1 MAKEMTKARKDRII
15 LLAIVAVCLFIYFFV
30 PSVNSAINTAV
41 STLVTTDIQNVIDY
55 IRSFGGYAVAVSF
68 LLMILQSLISPI
80 PAFFITLSNAA
91 IWGWWKGAILSWTSS
106 MVGAAMCFYI
116 ARIIGRDIVVKL
128 NSNAALENIEQFFEK
143 YGANAIIIARLLP
156 FIPFDIVSYFS
167 GLTPIGFWKFFIATG
182 IGQLPATIVYSYA
195 GGQLTGGAQGLF
207 IGLLIL
213 FGGAAVVSM
222 LKKMYNERQEKETTK
237 IN

>member
-1 MAKEMTKARKDRII
+1 MNKAKRNRYI
-15 LLAIVAVCLFIYFFV
+15 LLGIVIVCALVYFLV
-30 PSVNSAINTAV
+30 PSVKNWVNTSV
-41 STLVTTDIQNVIDY
+41 NTLFTTDINNVIEY

-68 LLMILQSLISPI
+68 LLMILQSIISPI

-91 IWGWWKGAILSWTSS
+91 IWGWWRGAILSWTSS

-128 NSNAALENIEQFFEK
+128 NSNSAVEHIEKFFDR
-143 YGANAIIIARLLP
+143 YGTNAIVIARLLP
-156 FIPFDIVSYFS
+156 FIPFDIVSYFA

-182 IGQLPATIVYSYA
+182 IGQFPATIIYSYA
-195 GGQLTGGAQGLF
+195 GGQLTGGAQKMF

-213 FGGAAVVSM
+213 FGGSAVVAM
-222 LKKMYNERQEKETTK
+222 LKKMYDAKQEKNDSK
-237 IN
+237 NN

>member
-1 MAKEMTKARKDRII
+1 MNKAKRNRYI
-15 LLAIVAVCLFIYFFV
+15 LLGIVIVCALVYFLV
-30 PSVNSAINTAV
+30 PSVNNWVNTSVKALFTNDIN
-41 STLVTTDIQNVIDY
+41 NVIEY

-68 LLMILQSLISPI
+68 LLMILQSIISPI

-91 IWGWWKGAILSWTSS
+91 IWGWWRGAILSWTSS

-128 NSNAALENIEQFFEK
+128 NSNSAVEHIEKFFDR
-143 YGANAIIIARLLP
+143 YGTNAIVIARLLP
-156 FIPFDIVSYFS
+156 FIPFDIVSYFA

-182 IGQLPATIVYSYA
+182 IGQFPATIIYSYA
-195 GGQLTGGAQGLF
+195 GGQLTGGAQKMF

-213 FGGAAVVSM
+213 FGGSAVVAM
-222 LKKMYNERQEKETTK
+222 LKKMYDAKQEK
-237 IN
+237 ND

>member
-1 MAKEMTKARKDRII
+1 MNKAKRNRFI
-15 LLAIVAVCLFIYFFV
+15 LLGIVIVCALVYFLV
-30 PSVNSAINTAV
+30 PSVNNWVNTSVKALFTNDIN
-41 STLVTTDIQNVIDY
+41 NVIEY

-68 LLMILQSLISPI
+68 LLMILQSIISPI

-91 IWGWWKGAILSWTSS
+91 IWGWWRGAILSWTSS

-128 NSNAALENIEQFFEK
+128 NSNSAVEHIEKFFDR
-143 YGANAIIIARLLP
+143 YGTNAIVIARLLP
-156 FIPFDIVSYFS
+156 FIPFDIVSYFA

-182 IGQLPATIVYSYA
+182 IGQFPATIIYSYA
-195 GGQLTGGAQGLF
+195 GGQLRGGAQKMF

-213 FGGAAVVSM
+213 FGGSAVVAM
-222 LKKMYNERQEKETTK
+222 LKKMYDAKQEKNDSK
-237 IN
+237 NN

>member
-1 MAKEMTKARKDRII
+1 MNKAKRNRFI
-15 LLAIVAVCLFIYFFV
+15 LLGIVIVCALVYLLV
-30 PSVNSAINTAV
+30 PSVKNWVNTSV
-41 STLVTTDIQNVIDY
+41 NTLFTTDINNVIEY

-68 LLMILQSLISPI
+68 LLMILQSIISPI

-91 IWGWWKGAILSWTSS
+91 IWGWWRGAILSWTSS

-128 NSNAALENIEQFFEK
+128 NSNSAVEHIEKFFDR
-143 YGANAIIIARLLP
+143 YGTNAIVIARLLP
-156 FIPFDIVSYFS
+156 FIPFDIVSYFA

-182 IGQLPATIVYSYA
+182 IGQFPATIIYSYA
-195 GGQLTGGAQGLF
+195 GVQLTGGAQKMF

-213 FGGAAVVSM
+213 FGGSAVVAM
-222 LKKMYNERQEKETTK
+222 LKKMYDAKQEKNDSK
-237 IN
+237 NN

>member
-1 MAKEMTKARKDRII
+1 MNKAKRNKFI
-15 LLAIVAVCLFIYFFV
+15 LLGIVIVCALVYLLV
-30 PSVNSAINTAV
+30 PSVNNWVNTSVKALFTNDIN
-41 STLVTTDIQNVIDY
+41 NVIEY

-68 LLMILQSLISPI
+68 LLMILQSIISPI

-91 IWGWWKGAILSWTSS
+91 IWGWWRGAILSWTSS

-128 NSNAALENIEQFFEK
+128 NSNSAVEHIEKFFDR
-143 YGANAIIIARLLP
+143 YGTNAIVIARLLP
-156 FIPFDIVSYFS
+156 FIPFDIVSYFA

-182 IGQLPATIVYSYA
+182 IGQFPATIIYSYA
-195 GGQLTGGAQGLF
+195 GGQLTGGAQKMF

-213 FGGAAVVSM
+213 FGGSAVVAM
-222 LKKMYNERQEKETTK
+222 LKKMYDAKQEKNDSK
-237 IN
+237 NN

>member
-1 MAKEMTKARKDRII
+1 MNKAKRNRYI
-15 LLAIVAVCLFIYFFV
+15 LLGIVIVCALVYFLV
-30 PSVNSAINTAV
+30 PSVNNWVNTSVKALFTNDIN
-41 STLVTTDIQNVIDY
+41 NVIEY

-68 LLMILQSLISPI
+68 LLMILQSIISPI

-91 IWGWWKGAILSWTSS
+91 IWGWWRGAILSWTSS

-128 NSNAALENIEQFFEK
+128 NSNSAVEHIEKFFDR
-143 YGANAIIIARLLP
+143 YGTNAIVIARLLP
-156 FIPFDIVSYFS
+156 FIPFDIVSYFA

-182 IGQLPATIVYSYA
+182 IGQFPATIIYSYA
-195 GGQLTGGAQGLF
+195 GGQLTGGAQKMF

-213 FGGAAVVSM
+213 FGGSAVVAM
-222 LKKMYNERQEKETTK
+222 LKKMYDAKQEKNDSK
-237 IN
+237 NN

>member
-1 MAKEMTKARKDRII
+1 MTKAKRNRLI
-15 LLAIVAVCLFIYFFV
+15 LLGVVVVCLLAYLFV
-30 PSVNSAINTAV
+30 PSIKNWVNTSV
-41 STLVTTDIQNVIDY
+41 STLATTDIQDVIDY

-68 LLMILQSLISPI
+68 LLMILQSIISPI

-128 NSNAALENIEQFFEK
+128 NSNTAVESIEKFFEK
-143 YGANAIIIARLLP
+143 YGTNAIVIARLLP
-156 FIPFDIVSYFS
+156 FIPFDIVSYFA

-182 IGQLPATIVYSYA
+182 IGQFPATVIYSYA

-213 FGGAAVVSM
+213 FGGSAVVAM
-222 LKKMYNERQEKETTK
+222 LKKMYDARQKKEDSQ
-237 IN
+237 NN

>member
-1 MAKEMTKARKDRII
+1 MNKAKRNRFI
-15 LLAIVAVCLFIYFFV
+15 LLGIVIVCALVYFLV
-30 PSVNSAINTAV
+30 PSVKNWVNTSV
-41 STLVTTDIQNVIDY
+41 NTLFTTDINNVIEY

-68 LLMILQSLISPI
+68 LLMILQSIISPI

-91 IWGWWKGAILSWTSS
+91 IWGWWRGAILSWTSS

-128 NSNAALENIEQFFEK
+128 NSNSAVEHIEKFFDR
-143 YGANAIIIARLLP
+143 YGTNAIVIARLLP
-156 FIPFDIVSYFS
+156 FIPFDIVSYFA

-182 IGQLPATIVYSYA
+182 IGQFPATIIYSYA
-195 GGQLTGGAQGLF
+195 GGQLTGGAQKMF

-213 FGGAAVVSM
+213 FGGSAVVAM
-222 LKKMYNERQEKETTK
+222 LKKMYDAKQEN
-237 IN
+237 ID

>member
-1 MAKEMTKARKDRII
+1 MNKAKRNRFI
-15 LLAIVAVCLFIYFFV
+15 LLGIVIVCALVYFLV
-30 PSVNSAINTAV
+30 PSVNNWVNTSVNTLFTNDIN
-41 STLVTTDIQNVIDY
+41 NVIEY

-68 LLMILQSLISPI
+68 LLMILQSIISPI

-91 IWGWWKGAILSWTSS
+91 IWGWWRGAILSWTSS

-128 NSNAALENIEQFFEK
+128 NSNSAVEHIEKFFDR
-143 YGANAIIIARLLP
+143 YGTNAIVIARLLP
-156 FIPFDIVSYFS
+156 FIPFDIVSYFA

-182 IGQLPATIVYSYA
+182 IGQFPATIIYSYA
-195 GGQLTGGAQGLF
+195 GGQLTGGAQKMF

-213 FGGAAVVSM
+213 FGGSAVVAM
-222 LKKMYNERQEKETTK
+222 LKKMYDAKQEKNDSK
-237 IN
+237 NN

>member
-1 MAKEMTKARKDRII
+1 MNKAKRNRFI
-15 LLAIVAVCLFIYFFV
+15 LLGIVIVCALVYFLV
-30 PSVNSAINTAV
+30 PSVNNWVNTSV
-41 STLVTTDIQNVIDY
+41 NTLFTTDINNVIEY

-68 LLMILQSLISPI
+68 LLMILQSIISPI

-91 IWGWWKGAILSWTSS
+91 IWGWWRGAILSWTSS

-128 NSNAALENIEQFFEK
+128 NSNSAVEHIEKFFDR
-143 YGANAIIIARLLP
+143 YGTNAIVIARLLP
-156 FIPFDIVSYFS
+156 FIPFDIVSYFA

-182 IGQLPATIVYSYA
+182 IGQFPATIIYSYA
-195 GGQLTGGAQGLF
+195 GGQLTGGAQKMF

-213 FGGAAVVSM
+213 FGGSAVVAM
-222 LKKMYNERQEKETTK
+222 LKKMYDAKQEKNDSK
-237 IN
+237 NN

>member
-1 MAKEMTKARKDRII
+1 MTKTKRNRII
-15 LLAIVAVCLFIYFFV
+15 LLGIVVLCLLVYLFV
-30 PSVNSAINTAV
+30 PSVKNWVNTSV
-41 STLVTTDIQNVIDY
+41 STLATTDIQDVIDY

-68 LLMILQSLISPI
+68 LLMILQSIISPI

-128 NSNAALENIEQFFEK
+128 NSNTAVENIEKFFER
-143 YGANAIIIARLLP
+143 YGTNAIVIARLLP
-156 FIPFDIVSYFS
+156 FIPFDIVSYFA

-182 IGQLPATIVYSYA
+182 IGQFPATVIYSYA

-213 FGGAAVVSM
+213 FGGTAVVAM
-222 LKKMYNERQEKETTK
+222 LKKMYDAKQKREDSQN
-237 IN
+237 N

>member
-1 MAKEMTKARKDRII
+1 MNKAKRNKFI
-15 LLAIVAVCLFIYFFV
+15 LLGIVIVCALVYFLV
-30 PSVNSAINTAV
+30 PSVNNWVNTSVKALFTNDIN
-41 STLVTTDIQNVIDY
+41 NVIEY

-68 LLMILQSLISPI
+68 LLMILQSIISPI

-91 IWGWWKGAILSWTSS
+91 IWGWWRGAILSWTSS

-128 NSNAALENIEQFFEK
+128 NSNSAVEHIEKFFDR
-143 YGANAIIIARLLP
+143 YGTNAIVIARLLP
-156 FIPFDIVSYFS
+156 FIPFDIVSYFA

-182 IGQLPATIVYSYA
+182 IGQFPATIIYSYA
-195 GGQLTGGAQGLF
+195 GGQLRGGAQKMF

-213 FGGAAVVSM
+213 FGGSAVVAM
-222 LKKMYNERQEKETTK
+222 LKKMYDAKQEKNDSK
-237 IN
+237 NN

>member
-1 MAKEMTKARKDRII
+1 MNKAKRNRFI
-15 LLAIVAVCLFIYFFV
+15 LLGIVIVCALVYFLV
-30 PSVNSAINTAV
+30 PSVKNWVNTSV
-41 STLVTTDIQNVIDY
+41 NTLFTTDINNVIEY

-68 LLMILQSLISPI
+68 LLMILQSIISPI

-91 IWGWWKGAILSWTSS
+91 IWGWWRGAILSWTSS

-128 NSNAALENIEQFFEK
+128 NSNSAVEHIEKFFDR
-143 YGANAIIIARLLP
+143 YGTNAIVIARLLP
-156 FIPFDIVSYFS
+156 FIPFDIVSYFA

-182 IGQLPATIVYSYA
+182 IGQFPATIIYSYA
-195 GGQLTGGAQGLF
+195 GGQLTGGAQKMF

-213 FGGAAVVSM
+213 FGGSAVVAM
-222 LKKMYNERQEKETTK
+222 LKKMYDAKQEKNDSK
-237 IN
+237 NN

>member
-1 MAKEMTKARKDRII
+1 MNKAKRNRFI
-15 LLAIVAVCLFIYFFV
+15 LLGIVIVCALVYLLV
-30 PSVNSAINTAV
+30 PSVKNWVNTSV
-41 STLVTTDIQNVIDY
+41 NTLFTTDINNVIEY

-68 LLMILQSLISPI
+68 LLMILQSIISPI

-91 IWGWWKGAILSWTSS
+91 IWGWWRGAILSWTSS

-128 NSNAALENIEQFFEK
+128 NSNSAVEHIEKFFDR
-143 YGANAIIIARLLP
+143 YGTNAIVIARLLP
-156 FIPFDIVSYFS
+156 FIPFDIVSYFA

-182 IGQLPATIVYSYA
+182 IGQFPATIIYSYA
-195 GGQLTGGAQGLF
+195 GGQLTGGAQKMF

-213 FGGAAVVSM
+213 FGGSAVVAM
-222 LKKMYNERQEKETTK
+222 LKKMYDAKQEKNDSK
-237 IN
+237 NN

>member
-1 MAKEMTKARKDRII
+1 MNKAKRNRYI
-15 LLAIVAVCLFIYFFV
+15 LLGIVIVCALVYLLV
-30 PSVNSAINTAV
+30 PSVKNWVNTSV
-41 STLVTTDIQNVIDY
+41 NTLFTTDINNVIEY

-68 LLMILQSLISPI
+68 LLMILQSIISPI

-91 IWGWWKGAILSWTSS
+91 IWGWWRGAILSWTSS

-128 NSNAALENIEQFFEK
+128 NSNSAVEHIEKFFDR
-143 YGANAIIIARLLP
+143 YGTNAIVIARLLP
-156 FIPFDIVSYFS
+156 FIPFDIVSYFA

-182 IGQLPATIVYSYA
+182 IGQFPATIIYSYA
-195 GGQLTGGAQGLF
+195 GGQLTGGAQKMF

-213 FGGAAVVSM
+213 FGGSAVVAM
-222 LKKMYNERQEKETTK
+222 LKKMYDAKQEKNDSK
-237 IN
+237 NN

>member
-1 MAKEMTKARKDRII
+1 MNKAKRNRYI
-15 LLAIVAVCLFIYFFV
+15 LLGIVIVCALVYFLV
-30 PSVNSAINTAV
+30 PSVKNWVNTSV
-41 STLVTTDIQNVIDY
+41 NTLFTTDINNVIEY

-68 LLMILQSLISPI
+68 LLMILQSIISPI

-91 IWGWWKGAILSWTSS
+91 IWGWWRGAILSWTSS

-128 NSNAALENIEQFFEK
+128 NSNSAVEHIEKFFDR
-143 YGANAIIIARLLP
+143 YGTNAIVIARLLP
-156 FIPFDIVSYFS
+156 FIPFDIVSYFA

-182 IGQLPATIVYSYA
+182 IGQFPATIIYSYA
-195 GGQLTGGAQGLF
+195 GGQLTGGAQKMF

-213 FGGAAVVSM
+213 FGGSAVVAM
-222 LKKMYNERQEKETTK
+222 LKKMYDAKQEK
-237 IN
+237 ND

>member
-1 MAKEMTKARKDRII
+1 MNKAKRNRYI
-15 LLAIVAVCLFIYFFV
+15 LLGIVIVCALVYFLV
-30 PSVNSAINTAV
+30 PSVNNWVNTSV
-41 STLVTTDIQNVIDY
+41 NTLFTTDINNVIEY

-68 LLMILQSLISPI
+68 LLMILQSIISPI

-91 IWGWWKGAILSWTSS
+91 IWGWWRGAILSWTSS

-128 NSNAALENIEQFFEK
+128 NSNSAVEHIEKFFDR
-143 YGANAIIIARLLP
+143 YGTNAIVIARLLP
-156 FIPFDIVSYFS
+156 FIPFDIVSYFA

-182 IGQLPATIVYSYA
+182 IGQFPATIIYSYA
-195 GGQLTGGAQGLF
+195 GGQLTGGAQKMF

-213 FGGAAVVSM
+213 FGGSAVVAM
-222 LKKMYNERQEKETTK
+222 LKKMYDAKQEKNDSK
-237 IN
+237 NN

>member
-1 MAKEMTKARKDRII
+1 MNKAKRNRYI
-15 LLAIVAVCLFIYFFV
+15 LLGIVIVCALVYFLVPAVNNWVNTSVKALFT
-30 PSVNSAINTAV
+30 NDIN
-41 STLVTTDIQNVIDY
+41 NVIEY

-68 LLMILQSLISPI
+68 LLMILQSIISPI

-91 IWGWWKGAILSWTSS
+91 IWGWWRGAILSWTSS

-128 NSNAALENIEQFFEK
+128 NSNSAVEHIEKFFDR
-143 YGANAIIIARLLP
+143 YGTNAIVIARLLP
-156 FIPFDIVSYFS
+156 FIPFDIVSYFA

-182 IGQLPATIVYSYA
+182 IGQFPATIIYSYA
-195 GGQLTGGAQGLF
+195 GGQLTGGAQKMF

-213 FGGAAVVSM
+213 FGGSAVVAM
-222 LKKMYNERQEKETTK
+222 LKKMYDAKQEKNDSK
-237 IN
+237 NN

>member
-1 MAKEMTKARKDRII
+1 MNKAKRNRYI
-15 LLAIVAVCLFIYFFV
+15 LLGIVIVCALVYFLV
-30 PSVNSAINTAV
+30 PSVNNWVNTSVKALFTNDIN
-41 STLVTTDIQNVIDY
+41 NVIEY

-68 LLMILQSLISPI
+68 LLMILQSIISPI

-91 IWGWWKGAILSWTSS
+91 IWGWWRGAILSWTSS

-128 NSNAALENIEQFFEK
+128 NSNSAVEHIEKFFDR
-143 YGANAIIIARLLP
+143 YGTNAIVIARLLP
-156 FIPFDIVSYFS
+156 FIPFDIVSYFA

-182 IGQLPATIVYSYA
+182 IGQFPATIIYSYA
-195 GGQLTGGAQGLF
+195 GGQLRGGAQKMF

-213 FGGAAVVSM
+213 FGGSAVVAM
-222 LKKMYNERQEKETTK
+222 LKKMYDAKQEKNDSK
-237 IN
+237 NN

>member
-1 MAKEMTKARKDRII
+1 MNKAKRNRYI
-15 LLAIVAVCLFIYFFV
+15 LLGIVIVCALVYFLV
-30 PSVNSAINTAV
+30 PSVNNWVNTSV
-41 STLVTTDIQNVIDY
+41 NTLFTTDINNVIEY

-68 LLMILQSLISPI
+68 LLMILQSIISPI

-91 IWGWWKGAILSWTSS
+91 IWGWWRGAILSWTSS

-128 NSNAALENIEQFFEK
+128 NSNSAVEHIEKFFDR
-143 YGANAIIIARLLP
+143 YGTNAIVIARLLP
-156 FIPFDIVSYFS
+156 FIPFDIVSYFA

-182 IGQLPATIVYSYA
+182 IGQFPATIIYSYA
-195 GGQLTGGAQGLF
+195 GGQLTGGAQKMF

-213 FGGAAVVSM
+213 FGGSAVVAM
-222 LKKMYNERQEKETTK
+222 LKKMYDAKQENIDSK
-237 IN
+237 NN